1 MKKNDINST
10 INYGDNMKYIIIFFI
25 NLYQKIPFSSHNK
38 CRYIPTCSNYSKE
51 AILTYGSI
59 KGSYLSIKRIL
70 RCNPLGGSGYDP
82 VPLKKE
88 KNMKK
93 KLLLL
98 IILLIP
104 FVLTGCTNDT
114 MDNIDVIVTNYPNEY
129 VVKNLYGNHASI
141 TSIYPD
147 GVDISNYE
155 ISNKQKKEYAYKDLF
170 VYNGLLE
177 KERNL
182 AVDLLAINPDLRIID
197 TAYVLETDYSPEE
210 LWLNPS
216 SLLMMSQNVRLS
228 LSEYVTSTYLKKE
241 IDEAYDELKIKLSEV
256 DAEYRVAVESTDN
269 KVIVVQDSALKYLEK
284 FGLEVICIDSDATQ
298 KQLSDTEN
306 LIEDG
311 TIRYIYMFK
320 GQEENDNTKAF
331 LEANPDVKKVELHK
345 LDNINDE
352 ERAEKEDYLTIMR
365 DNLELIK
372 KELYQ

>member
-1 MKKNDINST
+1 
-10 INYGDNMKYIIIFFI
+10 MKYIFIFFI

-38 CRYIPTCSNYSKE
+38 CRFTPTCSNYAKE
-51 AILTYGSI
+51 AILKYGSI
-59 KGSYLSIKRIL
+59 KGTYLSIKRVL
-70 RCNPLGGSGYDP
+70 RCNPFGPSGYDP
-82 VPLKKE
+82 VPIKKE
-88 KNMKK
+88 KKMKK

-98 IILLIP
+98 IILLMP
-104 FVLTGCTNDT
+104 FILTGCTNDT

-129 VVKNLYGNHASI
+129 VVKSLYGDHATI
-141 TSIYPD
+141 NSIYPD

-155 ISNKQKKEYAYKDLF
+155 ISNKQKKDYAYKDLF

-228 LSEYVTSTYLKKE
+228 LSEYVTSNYLKKE
-241 IDEAYDELKIKLSEV
+241 IDAAYDELKINLSEV

-284 FGLEVICIDSDATQ
+284 FGLEVICIDTDATQ
-298 KQLSDTEN
+298 KTLSDAEN
-306 LIEDG
+306 LIDNG
-311 TIRYIYMFK
+311 TIRYIYSFK
-320 GQEENDNTKAF
+320 GQQENDNTKYF
-331 LEANPDVKKVELHK
+331 LENHPDLKKVELHK
-345 LDNINDE
+345 LDNITDDE
-352 ERAEKEDYLTIMR
+352 RSEKEDYLSIMKE
-365 DNLELIK
+365 NLESIK